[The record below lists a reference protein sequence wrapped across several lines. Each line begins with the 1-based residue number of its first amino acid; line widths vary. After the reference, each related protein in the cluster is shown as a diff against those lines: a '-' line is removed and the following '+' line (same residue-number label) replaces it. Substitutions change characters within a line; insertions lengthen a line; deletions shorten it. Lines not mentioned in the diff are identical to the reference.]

1 MPSETDHRAP
11 VIVTA
16 WTHSTAALTSKQ
28 PSNQR
33 KSTSDT
39 PGRSEYRSPSRDQS
53 SSRAIIVAKQKS
65 TPPKWPPQQTTRR
78 RCRNPHGEDAAIHWS
93 PGCGRLRDDA
103 PKEEEDV
110 KAPSSPDPE
119 DLRFPSEAK
128 AVGREEEHHTT
139 ATLPR
144 KSTTP
149 TDVAVAR
156 SDKGRT
162 QDFFRRCSTTT
173 CPHQRNQQTPSC
185 QGQPRTGRG
194 IQYPTTPRRVHHPP
208 AEAASTKSGAAAPA
222 ASTTSPA
229 TPG

>member
-16 WTHSTAALTSKQ
+16 WTHSTAAPTSKQ

-39 PGRSEYRSPSRDQS
+39 SGRSDYRSPSRDQS
-53 SSRAIIVAKQKS
+53 SSRSHHRCQTEIHAPEMAASANYAAKM
-65 TPPKWPPQQTTRR
+65 PQTTRR

-128 AVGREEEHHTT
+128 AAGREEEHHTT

-149 TDVAVAR
+149 TDIAVAR
-156 SDKGRT
+156 SGKGRT
-162 QDFFRRCSTTT
+162 QDFSRRCSTTT

-194 IQYPTTPRRVHHPP
+194 IP
-208 AEAASTKSGAAAPA
+208 
-222 ASTTSPA
+222 
-229 TPG
+229 